1 MEITFDTLLNIA
13 SLLVGG
19 GGGAFFTW
27 RYVRQKAKA
36 EAKEAESTAAKEEQD
51 VYQQIIADLKADR
64 EDMKAYNLEV
74 KKDRDEIRQE
84 RDELRKRLDNLE
96 ETIRRLKDDV
106 AQNKRQLECIRPFLC
121 GRAGCMERI
130 DVDFD
135 SEVKDRKQKK
145 Q

>member
-1 MEITFDTLLNIA
+1 MEITFDTLINIA

-74 KKDRDEIRQE
+74 KRERDEIRDE
-84 RDELRKRLDNLE
+84 RDKLRVRLDAME
-96 ETIRRLKDDV
+96 ETIRKLQQEVD
-106 AQNKRQLECIRPFLC
+106 QNRRMVESIRPFIC
-121 GRAGCMERI
+121 TDIECKKRKRALI
-130 DVDFD
+130 D
-135 SEVKDRKQKK
+135 ETKIENKN
-145 Q
+145 

>member
-1 MEITFDTLLNIA
+1 MEITFDTLINIA

-74 KKDRDEIRQE
+74 KRERDEIRDE
-84 RDELRKRLDNLE
+84 RDKLRVRLDAME
-96 ETIRRLKDDV
+96 ETIRKLQQEVD
-106 AQNKRQLECIRPFLC
+106 QNRRMVESIRPFIC
-121 GRAGCMERI
+121 TDIECKKRKRALI
-130 DVDFD
+130 D
-135 SEVKDRKQKK
+135 ETKIKNKN
-145 Q
+145 